1 MINIKVIFEKII
13 NYAIKIEGS
22 DIHIDL
28 EDEANCL
35 IKVRRFGSMENISEL
50 GNKHGHKLINYILF
64 KAKFDVVNKQALQ
77 TKTIKYLFEDYE
89 YFLRV
94 SLVFTSK
101 QKSIVIR
108 ITNNH
113 KLINIKQLT
122 PIKESQLKLEDILN
136 MKNGLVIFTG
146 KTGSGKTTSLYAL
159 VSELIKDTK
168 LKVITLEDPI
178 ERVISG
184 AFQVN
189 VNKDIYSYFDV
200 LKQVLR
206 HDPDIIIIGEL
217 RDALDLKLTIQAALS
232 GHLVLTTMHA
242 INALF
247 AINRLLELDIN
258 LSDLKACL
266 KLIAYQELFY
276 TKNYDSFSL
285 YEFIDHQQIN
295 EYLNNKDINYLDIN
309 YYKQSLAKELKFYE
323 TK

>member
-1 MINIKVIFEKII
+1 MINIKAIFEKII
-13 NYAIKIEGS
+13 NYAIDNECS

-28 EDEANCL
+28 EEDLNCL
-35 IKVRRFGSMENISEL
+35 IRVRVLGSMENISEL
-50 GNKHGHKLINYILF
+50 SNEYGHKLINYILF

-77 TKTIKYLFEDYE
+77 TKTIKYQYLDYE

-113 KLINIKQLT
+113 KLVNIKQLT
-122 PIKESQLKLEDILN
+122 PIIDSQKMLLNILKL
-136 MKNGLVIFTG
+136 KNGLVIFTG

-159 VSELIKDTK
+159 LTELIKDTK
-168 LKVITLEDPI
+168 LNIITLEDPI
-178 ERVISG
+178 ERVIDG

-189 VNKDIYSYFDV
+189 VNKEIYSYFDV

-206 HDPDIIIIGEL
+206 HDPDIIVIGEL
-217 RDALDLKLTIQAALS
+217 RDEMDLKLTVQAALS

-247 AINRLLELDIN
+247 AINRLRELDIN
-258 LSDLKACL
+258 ISDLKACIR
-266 KLIAYQELFY
+266 LITYQELFY
-276 TKNYDSFSL
+276 IEDKQPFSL
-285 YEFIDHQQIN
+285 YEFINQQQLN
-295 EYLNNKDINYLDIN
+295 NYLNNNNLNYLKINDHKRLLKEKYLIHDI
-309 YYKQSLAKELKFYE
+309 K
-323 TK
+323 